1 MDWPAFSDS
10 CAVNKDLLG
19 KLCPGP
25 WEGAET
31 ATVPKRSHTHL
42 HLTWTHAANWHT
54 EELPSDVTS
63 LIMRCGDPNK
73 TLTAVFLTLGP
84 RALLLKLTDLYMKI
98 GLKMTLSCLFLLT
111 FAIFQR
117 PWPLNVQACF
127 TLVPD
132 PEYPSS
138 TMKIHHRNM
147 KLWHHLHHEQ
157 LLTESFHHDR
167 FFPKETT
174 C

>member
-1 MDWPAFSDS
+1 MDWPAVSDS

-25 WEGAET
+25 WEGGET
-31 ATVPKRSHTHL
+31 ATMPKRSHTHL

-54 EELPSDVTS
+54 EEPPSDVTS

-84 RALLLKLTDLYMKI
+84 RALLLKLTDLYMIKNDFI
-98 GLKMTLSCLFLLT
+98 MPLLLT

-132 PEYPSS
+132 PDYPSS
-138 TMKIHHRNM
+138 TMKIHHKNM
-147 KLWHHLHHEQ
+147 KLWHHFHNEQ
-157 LLTESFHHDR
+157 LLTETFHC